1 MNNKTYNL
9 YLNIL
14 ESLKNILSQN
24 NIYNLNILTITTDAE
39 PALINAINTIIPKIN
54 RFNCYF
60 NFKQDLILKLRKNG
74 FWKRKKKGTSVNSK
88 NKFPNID

>member
-1 MNNKTYNL
+1 MLLLKEKLPGCFIIMNNKTYNL

-24 NIYNLNILTITTDAE
+24 NIYNLNILSLTTDTE

-60 NFKQDLILKLRKNG
+60 HLNRI
-74 FWKRKKKGTSVNSK
+74 
-88 NKFPNID
+88 